1 MGLTVKQQSSIAPN
15 YKGLDVTVWNMG
27 LIGDD
32 MLVPLET
39 SHEQAQ
45 RRIKARFSQSILAKQ
60 GFKKP
65 SFGSNA
71 YREYLRK
78 GYITPEEAEADAI
91 MREIRAERAGR
102 GGTISH
108 RSKSDGPKSEEQGLL
123 SSVAVHTAF
132 QVSKNTPIR
141 WGRQAPVPSDQ
152 YAPNMATT
160 AARDERLTP
169 NAKALLQII
178 HARCGRE
185 GITQTT
191 KGTLANIMNR
201 STRTIQRYIA
211 DLVQFGYLLAHTRRN
226 ARGLYVGL
234 VMRAGESTKPFY
246 EDLGRTADIL
256 GQFLRMGASETDVG
270 VGYSDKTQ
278 VSFKKQTSFRIDN
291 DTLTGDPFD

>member
-1 MGLTVKQQSSIAPN
+1 MGLHQKHKSTLAPN
-15 YKGLDVTVWNMG
+15 YKGLDVSVWDMG

-32 MLVPLET
+32 MLRSLET

-65 SFGSNA
+65 RFGSNA
-71 YREYLRK
+71 YREYVRK

-91 MREIRAERAGR
+91 MREIRAERAGHHLGNNPGR
-102 GGTISH
+102 
-108 RSKSDGPKSEEQGLL
+108 GLL
-123 SSVAVHTAF
+123 SSAATHSAF
-132 QVSKNTPIR
+132 NAKKRPPVR
-141 WGRQAPVPSDQ
+141 WGRQAPIPSDQ

-178 HARCGRE
+178 HARCGRD
-185 GITQTT
+185 GITETT

-211 DLVQFGYLLAHTRRN
+211 DLVQFGYLVAHTKRN
-226 ARGLYVGL
+226 GRGLYVGL
-234 VMRAGESTKPFY
+234 VLRVGEATKPFY
-246 EDLGRTADIL
+246 ENLQRAREVVS
-256 GQFLRMGASETDVG
+256 QFLHLGASETDLRVD
-270 VGYSDKTQ
+270 YRDRTQ
-278 VSFKKQTSFRIDN
+278 LSSKKQTLHKLYS
-291 DTLTGDPFD
+291 DTLTGDPFT